1 MSSDSRVTIVQI
13 TNKIPHP
20 NADTL
25 SIVNVLGDY
34 PVVVRTSDYQIGDLA
49 VYVPVDMICPAL
61 PAFAFLGAREKDRH
75 VKAKRLRGIFSMGLL
90 VPAKNLPVVMLE
102 QDLPKFMSED
112 DFKTLVLIPTGS
124 EIEAPILTA
133 RAEGKVSERGHFL
146 GMDLT
151 EALNF
156 AKYEPPIL
164 TRRHAGGAGG
174 SYADGVPE
182 HGISDRVLPKYTDIE
197 NVRRWPEALVEGEEV
212 IMNEKVHGANARFT
226 FSNGRLYVG
235 SRTTFRKPD
244 GPGLWC
250 DVARKYDLATILSY
264 VPDLALYGEVYGY
277 VQDLRYGLG
286 TDQDLV
292 IFDAMDT
299 RTGSYYA
306 WDQVVAFVE
315 HLNSFLPENA
325 PKLKTVPVL
334 YRGPWQGRNA
344 HKHLA
349 EGLSVIGAGAC
360 IREGAVIRPATERF
374 TDRLGRTILKMV
386 GENYLTRKSS

>member
-1 MSSDSRVTIVQI
+1 MSSDSQVTIVQI
-13 TNKIPHP
+13 TNLTPHP

-25 SIVNVLGDY
+25 SITYVLGDGSPGTGY

-61 PAFAFLGAREKDRH
+61 PAFAFLGTREKDRH

-90 VPAKNLPVVMLE
+90 VP
-102 QDLPKFMSED
+102 
-112 DFKTLVLIPTGS
+112 
-124 EIEAPILTA
+124 IEALVGCKAPSLLALGDVETTPGGVMAVTPGSIITTTMIA
-133 RAEGKVSERGHFL
+133 MMREGLDVTEGL
-146 GMDLT
+146 G
-151 EALNF
+151 F

-197 NVRRWPEALVEGEEV
+197 NIKRWAGVLTEGEEV
-212 IMNEKVHGANARFT
+212 IFTEKVHGANGRFV

-235 SRTTFRKPD
+235 TRRVFRVPS

-250 DVARKYDLATILSY
+250 DMARKYQFERILSCE
-264 VPDLALYGEVYGY
+264 PDLALYGEVYGY

-306 WDQVVAFVE
+306 WDQVVALVE
-315 HLNSFLPENA
+315 HLNTFLPEDA

-334 YRGPWQGRNA
+334 YRGPWRGLDA

-349 EGLSVIGAGAC
+349 EGPSVLGAGSC
-360 IREGAVIRPATERF
+360 IREGSVIRPAAERF

-386 GENYLTRKSS
+386 GEAYLTR